1 MIIPYEVD
9 PWRVRET
16 TLDLERLAQT
26 ESVFA
31 LSNGHIGVRG
41 NLDEGEPHGLPG
53 TYLNSVYELRP
64 LPYAEAGYGYP
75 ETGETLINITNGK
88 IIRLLVDDEPLDV
101 RFGRLDSHERV
112 LDLRAGTLTRTM
124 QWCSPAGPS
133 IRMTSTRLVSLTQRS
148 IMAICYQLE
157 PVDSEVQLVIQ
168 SELVANEPLP
178 FLGADPRTAAVLES
192 PLRALEHLAN
202 NDRIVLVHETK
213 GSGLRL
219 ASAMSHEVETPGKR
233 TLDVEAEDD
242 IGRYTLATRLQP
254 DERLTLVKYVA
265 YGWSSHRSRPALHD
279 QVAAALAGAELTG
292 WDGLLAEQ
300 RGYLDEFWR
309 GADVEVDGDPEVQQA
324 VRFALFHILQAGAR
338 AERRIIPAK
347 GLTGPGYDGHTFW
360 DTETFVL
367 PALTYSVPDA
377 AADALRWRYST
388 LPQAM
393 DRARQLGLQG
403 AAFPWRTISGGECS
417 GYWPAG
423 TAAFHINADI
433 ADAVTRYLDATGDM
447 EFAREVGVDLLVH
460 TARLWR
466 GLGHHDLDGR
476 FRIHGVTG
484 PDEYTAVVDNNA
496 YTNFMAQKNLR
507 AAAELVLSLPD
518 EADRLEVTAEEAAS
532 WRDAADKMHIPFDD
546 RLGVHPQNDGFTDG
560 APWDFR
566 HTPLEHYPL
575 LLHYPYFDLYRK
587 QVVKQADLVLA
598 MHLCSDAFTDEEKER
613 NFSYYEA
620 MTVRD
625 SSLSAQTQSVIAA
638 EVGYLDLAHDY
649 LTETS
654 LMDLRDLE
662 HNTRDGLHLAS
673 LAGAWNA
680 LVAGF
685 GGLRRR
691 GGLPSFAPRI
701 PETLARLEF
710 RLRYRGSLIKV
721 TVHTEE
727 ATYELVEGPELTI
740 FHHGEEHLLRDVLR
754 RPIPRRTPSLPRPEQ
769 PPGRAPLGHLIQAPE
784 RYRDQSR

>member
-1 MIIPYEVD
+1 MAIPYEVD
-9 PWRVRET
+9 PWRIRET
-16 TLDLERLAQT
+16 TLDLQRLAQT

-75 ETGETLINITNGK
+75 ETGETVINITNGK

-168 SELVANEPLP
+168 SELVANEPMP
-178 FLGADPRTAAVLES
+178 FLGTDPRTAAVLES

-202 NDRIVLVHETK
+202 DDRIVLVHETK

-219 ASAMSHEVETPGKR
+219 AAAMSHAVETPGKR

-242 IGRYTLATRLQP
+242 IGRYTLATRLRP

-292 WDGLLAEQ
+292 WDGLLSEQ
-300 RGYLDEFWR
+300 RGYLEEFWR
-309 GADVEVDGDPEVQQA
+309 GADVEVDGDPEGQQA

-388 LPQAM
+388 LPQAKEP
-393 DRARQLGLQG
+393 ARQLGLQG
-403 AAFPWRTISGGECS
+403 AT
-417 GYWPAG
+417 
-423 TAAFHINADI
+423 
-433 ADAVTRYLDATGDM
+433 
-447 EFAREVGVDLLVH
+447 
-460 TARLWR
+460 
-466 GLGHHDLDGR
+466 
-476 FRIHGVTG
+476 
-484 PDEYTAVVDNNA
+484 
-496 YTNFMAQKNLR
+496 
-507 AAAELVLSLPD
+507 
-518 EADRLEVTAEEAAS
+518 
-532 WRDAADKMHIPFDD
+532 
-546 RLGVHPQNDGFTDG
+546 
-560 APWDFR
+560 
-566 HTPLEHYPL
+566 
-575 LLHYPYFDLYRK
+575 
-587 QVVKQADLVLA
+587 
-598 MHLCSDAFTDEEKER
+598 
-613 NFSYYEA
+613 
-620 MTVRD
+620 
-625 SSLSAQTQSVIAA
+625 
-638 EVGYLDLAHDY
+638 
-649 LTETS
+649 
-654 LMDLRDLE
+654 
-662 HNTRDGLHLAS
+662 
-673 LAGAWNA
+673 
-680 LVAGF
+680 
-685 GGLRRR
+685 
-691 GGLPSFAPRI
+691 
-701 PETLARLEF
+701 
-710 RLRYRGSLIKV
+710 
-721 TVHTEE
+721 
-727 ATYELVEGPELTI
+727 
-740 FHHGEEHLLRDVLR
+740 
-754 RPIPRRTPSLPRPEQ
+754 IPRRT
-769 PPGRAPLGHLIQAPE
+769 I
-784 RYRDQSR
+784 SRGE